1 MKYDILVIGS
11 GIAGMMA
18 AIEAKELGSDIA
30 LITKK
35 SPMANNSFM
44 AKGGINAALNN
55 MQDGDS
61 IEHHIQD
68 TLKAGMGLAEEEAVR
83 IFCEQAPQVVRE
95 LHKKFKVPFTTLPN
109 GKLAQRPFGGTKYKR
124 TVFAADATG
133 PAIMKALNKVIKEL
147 EIPTINNHFALNL
160 LINDGKIAG
169 VTLIDEKTQELKVVQ
184 AKAVIVATGG
194 FAGLYRGFTTNITD
208 ATGDGIAM
216 GLRAGLE
223 AMDMEF
229 VQFHPTG
236 LEGTNFLISEA
247 ARGEG
252 GKLINSDSKEFVDEL
267 NTRDFVTRAIVKQLQ
282 KGKKVYLDLTD
293 IPEEII
299 NTKLINL
306 KKRVKTLK
314 GIDISKEPIPIT
326 PLAHYTMGGI
336 KTDTYC
342 FTDVEGLFYAG
353 EAGNNGVNGANRL
366 GGNSLSEG
374 AVFGKIAGYQ
384 AVKYSHRQKT
394 TPDLPKERIE
404 KDKELIEKLKNSNFD
419 AKKFK
424 HELGEILFDKIGIL
438 RNGYAI
444 QKALKKIEEL
454 EKRLNENETNEEISL
469 KEKIECYNGIDIAK
483 VLAKS
488 ALYREESRGAHF
500 RLDYPEAD
508 HAFLHHTFQKLED

>member
-1 MKYDILVIGS
+1 MEYDILVIGS

-18 AIEAKELGSDIA
+18 AIEAKELGSNVAIVM
-30 LITKK
+30 KK

-55 MQDGDS
+55 MGDGDS
-61 IEHHIQD
+61 IENHIQD

-95 LHKKFKVPFTTLPN
+95 LHRKFKVPFNTLPD
-109 GKLAQRPFGGTKYKR
+109 GRLAQRPFGGTKYKR
-124 TVFAADATG
+124 TVYAADATG
-133 PAIMKALNKVIKEL
+133 PAIMKALNKALNDLNIDTIK
-147 EIPTINNHFALNL
+147 NYFALNL
-160 LINDGKIAG
+160 LVNDGKIAG
-169 VTLIDEKTQELKVVQ
+169 ATFVDQNGEVKVIK

-194 FAGLYRGFTTNITD
+194 FAGLYRGRTTNVND

-216 GLRAGLE
+216 GLRIGLE

-236 LEGTNFLISEA
+236 LEGTNYLISEA
-247 ARGEG
+247 ARAEG
-252 GKLINSDSKEFVDEL
+252 GKLINSDGKEFVDEL

-293 IPEEII
+293 IPEEVI

-306 KKRVKTLK
+306 KKRVKSLK
-314 GIDISKEPIPIT
+314 GIDISKEPIPIS

-342 FTDVEGLFYAG
+342 FTDIEGLFYAG

-384 AVKYSHRQKT
+384 AVKYSHRQTKHIE
-394 TPDLPKERIE
+394 PKNEDIQKDIE
-404 KDKELIEKLKNSNFD
+404 LVEKLKNTKID
-419 AKKFK
+419 AKTIKD
-424 HELGEILFDKIGIL
+424 EIGEILFNKLGII

-444 QKALKKIEEL
+444 KKAQE
-454 EKRLNENETNEEISL
+454 RLNKI
-469 KEKIECYNGIDIAK
+469 KEKLNTNDDIDSSLQEKLECINAVDIAT

-488 ALYREESRGAHF
+488 ALHREESRGAHF
-500 RLDYPEAD
+500 RLDFPESD
-508 HAFLHHTFQKLED
+508 HAFLHHTLEKLN

>member
-18 AIEAKELGSDIA
+18 AIEAKELGSNVAIVM
-30 LITKK
+30 KK

-55 MQDGDS
+55 MNDGDS
-61 IEHHIQD
+61 IEQHIQD
-68 TLKAGMGLAEEEAVR
+68 TLKGGMGLAEEEAVR

-95 LHKKFKVPFTTLPN
+95 LHKKFKVPFNTLEN
-109 GKLAQRPFGGTKYKR
+109 GKLAQRPFGGTKFKR

-133 PAIMKALNKVIKEL
+133 PAIMKALNKALKDLNITTIK
-147 EIPTINNHFALNL
+147 NHFALNL
-160 LINDGKIAG
+160 LINDNKIAG
-169 VTLIDEKTQELKVVQ
+169 VSFVDENDNLKIIQ
-184 AKAVIVATGG
+184 AKSVIVATGG
-194 FAGLYRGFTTNITD
+194 FAGLYRGRTTNVSD

-229 VQFHPTG
+229 IQYHPTG
-236 LEGTNFLISEA
+236 LEGTNYLISEA

-252 GKLINSDSKEFVDEL
+252 GKLINSDGKEFVDEL

-282 KGKKVYLDLTD
+282 KGKKVYLDLTSID
-293 IPEEII
+293 EEII

-306 KKRVKTLK
+306 KKRVKSLK
-314 GIDISKEPIPIT
+314 GIDIAKEPIPIN

-336 KTDTYC
+336 KTDTYA
-342 FTDVEGLFYAG
+342 FTEIEGLFYVG

-374 AVFGKIAGYQ
+374 AVFGKLAGYQ
-384 AVKYSHRQKT
+384 AVKYSHRNNFTDIKDTTKDEEFINNLKT
-394 TPDLPKERIE
+394 KTI
-404 KDKELIEKLKNSNFD
+404 D
-419 AKKFK
+419 AKKIK
-424 HELGEILFDKIGIL
+424 DEVGEILFNKLGII

-444 QKALKKIEEL
+444 KKAYSKL
-454 EKRLNENETNEEISL
+454 EEIENNLESDIDSSL
-469 KEKIECYNGIDIAK
+469 QEKIEAINAIHIAK

-500 RLDYPEAD
+500 RLDFPESD
-508 HAFLHHTFQKLED
+508 YSFTHHTIQKLEE